1 MENNNLQTILST
13 MIQHLGALASS
24 NQQILLKLDEV
35 LVRLQ
40 QQEPVQVQEPAQ
52 ETVQVQEP
60 AQETVQVQAQ
70 EPMPV
75 HIPAQEQVIDVQ
87 PTSIDNTVAELVA
100 SSNETNASADDII
113 QKISAELLG
122 EGGASADNDIT
133 IPTGFAAQAV
143 AQEPVKTREQC
154 IEEITAGLQFDPA
167 LVGSVLQTTN
177 SGVTDPMVIA
187 GNLGTSVETVTAI
200 LGLGR
205 DGLVKHITALAAI
218 QALPY

>member
-40 QQEPVQVQEPAQ
+40 KQEPVQVQVQEPVYIPAQ
-52 ETVQVQEP
+52 EPVQVQ
-60 AQETVQVQAQ
+60 VQ

-133 IPTGFAAQAV
+133 IPTGFATQAV

>member
-40 QQEPVQVQEPAQ
+40 KQEPVQVQVQEPVYIPAQ
-52 ETVQVQEP
+52 EPVQVQVQEP
-60 AQETVQVQAQ
+60 T
-70 EPMPV
+70 PV

-133 IPTGFAAQAV
+133 IPTGFATQAV
-143 AQEPVKTREQC
+143 AQEPVKTREQR